1 MRTTLAEMD
10 LAVSDKENV
19 ELAKT
24 DHLLWRA
31 RLSQM
36 LWGNIDLNASNVR
49 DHTACRFGKWYS
61 GRGQEMFGDL
71 PEFKQLAGDHAR
83 FHACCAEA
91 IDAYH
96 NNEKQKLDNLMDEI
110 SNLSDIVIGKL
121 ENLKTKI

>member
-1 MRTTLAEMD
+1 
-10 LAVSDKENV
+10 
-19 ELAKT
+19 
-24 DHLLWRA
+24 
-31 RLSQM
+31 
-36 LWGNIDLNASNVR
+36 
-49 DHTACRFGKWYS
+49 
-61 GRGQEMFGDL
+61 MFGDL